1 MFKCLLFELMMVL
14 LPSAASA
21 IPLQQRRVVED
32 TLAIRFCMDSIF
44 VDMDYADN
52 RASWMRFEQNF
63 NQNFSSVSPHALQ
76 LDIYS
81 GASPDGSAKHN
92 RWLGAN
98 RGEAIRWLVREH
110 LPGRVGRI
118 IVHNEGARWE
128 GLFEAVACSN
138 EPWRKD
144 VLRIIALPASDDETQ
159 RDHRELKLRALK
171 GGTVWKV
178 LKDKYLVPRLSSAT
192 AVVTLQPTGLRDTL
206 VIRDTVVMVPP
217 AAAQPVAVQPV
228 VAQPMPA
235 TSAIDSIG
243 IYIEP
248 EQTDAATTSKL
259 RLPVWGIRTNL
270 PLLGLGGTP
279 NLQLEWSLG
288 HKDKWSV
295 ALEGVCS
302 WWTFARNAYANEL
315 IYGSV
320 ELRRWLGRRWR
331 RHTLTGWHIGL
342 AVGGGY
348 GDIEWKSEGYQGE
361 LISGYI
367 NIGYQA
373 RFGKRKRWS
382 LDAGIGLGYVYAPYR
397 RYTGSSITPAGR
409 EEPYDDHLM
418 WQDTGRLNW
427 IGTPHVNI
435 SLGYVFNQK
444 DASWRR
450 KKAVARDAAR
460 NAVMHH
466 RDSLI
471 ARERYQRDS
480 LKVAEKL
487 RLNEIKLLPK
497 AERTTA
503 MNQLEAEQNL
513 KKVSKR
519 QARMDARHQAKLAK
533 RQARHDARQA
543 KMNARAERDS
553 ILRYK
558 HEAKEWWKQLP
569 KAERKQILQELK
581 AEKAQA
587 RTQTKAERKQAK
599 ADRRQAR
606 KQAKA
611 DRKAARMRARI
622 DAEHRKNLERLRFNM
637 EKNNNKYNIK

>member
-144 VLRIIALPASDDETQ
+144 VLRIISLPASEDETH
-159 RDHRELKLRALK
+159 RDHREYKLRALK
-171 GGTVWKV
+171 GGTVWTV
-178 LKDKYLVPRLSSAT
+178 LKNKYLAPLRSSAT
-192 AVVTLQPTGLRDTL
+192 AILTLHQGGQCDTL
-206 VIRDTVVMVPP
+206 YIRDTVVIAP
-217 AAAQPVAVQPV
+217 PV
-228 VAQPMPA
+228 VVPQLMPA
-235 TSAIDSIG
+235 TFAVDSVG
-243 IYIEP
+243 MDVVPQQMDIETKP
-248 EQTDAATTSKL
+248 KL
-259 RLPVWGIRTNL
+259 RLPVWGMRTNM
-270 PLLGLGGTP
+270 LLLAMGGTP

-295 ALEGVCS
+295 AVEGVCS
-302 WWTFARNAYANEL
+302 WWIFARNAYANEL

-331 RHTLTGWHIGL
+331 RHTLSGWHVGL
-342 AVGGGY
+342 GVGGGY
-348 GDIEWKSEGYQGE
+348 GDIEWKSQGYQGE
-361 LISGYI
+361 LISGFL

-382 LDAGIGLGYVYAPYR
+382 FDAGIGLGYVYAPYR
-397 RYTGSSITPAGR
+397 RYNGSSITPTGR
-409 EEPYDDHLM
+409 EERYDNHLM
-418 WQDTGRLNW
+418 WQETGRLNW

-466 RDSLI
+466 RDSLLL
-471 ARERYQRDS
+471 RERYQRDS

-497 AERTTA
+497 AERTKA
-503 MNQLEAEQNL
+503 MSELEAEQNL

-519 QARMDARHQAKLAK
+519 QARMDARHQAKLQK

-553 ILRYK
+553 IRLLK
-558 HEAKEWWKQLP
+558 LDAKEYWKQLP
-569 KAERKQILQELK
+569 KAERRAIKQEVK
-581 AEKAQA
+581 AEKALARQQA
-587 RTQTKAERKQAK
+587 KEARRQAKIERKQAL
-599 ADRRQAR
+599 

-622 DAEHRKNLERLRFNM
+622 DAQQRRNLERLRFNM